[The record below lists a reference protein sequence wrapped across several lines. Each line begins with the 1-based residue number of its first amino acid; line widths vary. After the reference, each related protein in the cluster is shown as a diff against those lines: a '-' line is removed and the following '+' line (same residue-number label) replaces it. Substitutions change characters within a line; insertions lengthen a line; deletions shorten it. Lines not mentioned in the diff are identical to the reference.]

1 MLLGMGGGS
10 ARQSRVVS
18 VLSARAFISMSCF
31 CRFLLSTASLLL
43 FEVFI
48 NKSTARLDVTCV
60 SCNILT
66 VILSVIRKKV
76 IRKVIVILNP
86 DYRL

>member
-18 VLSARAFISMSCF
+18 VLSARAFIS
-31 CRFLLSTASLLL
+31 RPYVVLLLISTASLLL

-48 NKSTARLDVTCV
+48 NKSTGWT
-60 SCNILT
+60 
-66 VILSVIRKKV
+66 
-76 IRKVIVILNP
+76 
-86 DYRL
+86 